1 MFMKKLRVY
10 GYSNC
15 EIEVLRVAD
24 WHFCPYSIRTSLKT
38 SSEKNMLSVR
48 G

>member
-15 EIEVLRVAD
+15 EIEVLWVAD
-24 WHFCPYSIRTSLKT
+24 WHFCPYSIHTSLKT
-38 SSEKNMLSVR
+38 RVEENMFVCR